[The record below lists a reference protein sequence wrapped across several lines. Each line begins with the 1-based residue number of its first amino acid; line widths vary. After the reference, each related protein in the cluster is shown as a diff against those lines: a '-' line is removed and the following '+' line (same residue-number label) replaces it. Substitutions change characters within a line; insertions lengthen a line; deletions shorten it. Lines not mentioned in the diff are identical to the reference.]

1 MKRIAS
7 LLVVVAVAAEVP
19 AQAPPVLEATVV
31 ASVGRARVAKGVK
44 AAATAPRVEV
54 ELRWEAAEPALRPFT
69 PIKPP
74 TTTIGTRGTLAA
86 PTSPLKTTVTTPT
99 TTTVKPTTTAPTA
112 TAPTATV
119 PTTTLKPP
127 AIAPT
132 LPPKL
137 DAKSAELLRSRLR
150 LGDPPLR
157 FHVLRTEGTAPPV
170 RLTAGAPVVPAA
182 TTVSAGKLLVGA
194 FVDRT
199 AVLGKTYQYR
209 LEMIDRDA
217 KVVAVSR
224 DLTVQANDG
233 AAPDAVPGVKAVP
246 DVAKVALTWTRLNDP
261 EVAGYRVYRRSLAP
275 LAPVKSLTKP
285 TAVVPGVAGPVS
297 GSFLSK
303 ASFSSIGGF
312 KPTIRA
318 PLASWGDLLA
328 ELPPGATGHVDA
340 SAKEG
345 IPYVYRVVAFDPWSG
360 VGAGGEGIV
369 ASPLDTT
376 APAAPSNVKATPG
389 TGGAVQVTW
398 SPSPTADATT
408 YRLLRRTGDED
419 TPVAVAIVPKG
430 AAGAALAAADQLDP
444 YLPYPIEYSVTAI
457 DPAGNESAGAKGAPV
472 RLPDIRPPAPPV
484 VSAIEIGNLLV
495 RLEWAAPTDD
505 DVASWRVFRQA
516 VGGAAAPTRLD
527 NNALRSR
534 TFEDRTGAVGT
545 TYRYWVTAVD
555 GKGNESAPSEAYE
568 QKFVGVLPAPAPAGV
583 AARADQGAALVTW
596 TAPANAGV
604 TGWVV
609 FRADGVQAPFQP
621 VSGVLSEAK
630 FRDPDAKG
638 AVAYRVLARYA
649 DGQVSAPSAP
659 AALAGGGR

>member
-1 MKRIAS
+1 MNRIGS
-7 LLVVVAVAAEVP
+7 LIVVALVAAEVP
-19 AQAPPVLEATVV
+19 AQAPPVLDATLV
-31 ASVGRARVAKGVK
+31 ASVGRARVGKGVK
-44 AAATAPRVEV
+44 TAATPPRVEI
-54 ELRWEAAEPALRPFT
+54 ELRFEAAEPALRPFA

-86 PTSPLKTTVTTPT
+86 PTTPLKTTAPT
-99 TTTVKPTTTAPTA
+99 TTVVKP
-112 TAPTATV
+112 
-119 PTTTLKPP
+119 PTTVQPL
-127 AIAPT
+127 A
-132 LPPKL
+132 PKL
-137 DAKSAELLRSRLR
+137 DASSAQLLRSRLR

-157 FHVLRTEGTAPPV
+157 FHVVRVEGGAAPV
-170 RLTAGAPVVPAA
+170 RLTASAPVVPTS
-182 TTVSAGKLLVGA
+182 TTVAGKKLLVGA

-199 AVLGKTYQYR
+199 AVLGKSYVYR

-233 AAPDAVPGVKAVP
+233 EAPVAVAGLKAVP

-285 TAVVPGVAGPVS
+285 AATVPTVGAPAS

-312 KPTIRA
+312 KPAIRI
-318 PLASWGDLLA
+318 PGASWGEMLA
-328 ELPPGATGHVDA
+328 ELPPTATGHVDA
-340 SAKEG
+340 GAKEG
-345 IPYVYRVVAFDPWSG
+345 TSYVYRVVAFDPWSG
-360 VGAGGEGIV
+360 SGDGGKGIV

-376 APAAPSNVKATPG
+376 APAAPSNVKAMPAA
-389 TGGAVQVTW
+389 GGVVQVTW
-398 SPSPTADATT
+398 SPSPAQDATT

-430 AAGAALAAADQLDP
+430 AAGAPLGAADQLDP

-457 DPAGNESAGAKGAPV
+457 DPAGNESAAAKGAPV

-484 VSAIEIGNLLV
+484 VSAIEVGNLLV
-495 RLEWAAPTDD
+495 RLEWATPTDD

-527 NNALRSR
+527 NNALRTR
-534 TFEDRTGAVGT
+534 AFEDRTGAVGT
-545 TYRYWVTAVD
+545 TYRYWLTAVD
-555 GKGNESAPSEAYE
+555 AKGNESAPSESYE
-568 QKFVGVLPAPAPAGV
+568 QRFVGLLAAPAPAGV

-604 TGWVV
+604 TGWMV
-609 FRADGVQAPFQP
+609 FRADGAQAPFQP

-630 FRDPDAKG
+630 FRDPEAKG
-638 AVAYRVLARYA
+638 AVAYRVVARYA

-659 AALAGGGR
+659 AAFTGGAR